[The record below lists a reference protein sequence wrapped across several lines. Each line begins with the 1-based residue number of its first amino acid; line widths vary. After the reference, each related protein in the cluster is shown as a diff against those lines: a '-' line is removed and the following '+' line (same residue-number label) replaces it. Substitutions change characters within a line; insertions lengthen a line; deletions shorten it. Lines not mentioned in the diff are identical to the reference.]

1 MKKKYTAVGIITI
14 VVMVSFYALFTYVRS
29 GKDQLKKNETES
41 MFVEEDEGEAI
52 ELKNKQ
58 IVVDVKGGVKRPNIY
73 RLDEGSIVEDAI
85 KIAGGTT
92 SEADLIKINRAEK
105 LSDNQEV
112 IIPIKGQEENGSFAS
127 AGSNSNGKININ
139 TANETELDSLPGI
152 GPAKAVEII
161 KYREKNGKFKS
172 VEEIKNIKGIGEASF
187 EKLKDSI
194 KVWYL
199 F

>member
-14 VVMVSFYALFTYVRS
+14 VVMVSFYALFTYVKS

-112 IIPIKGQEENGSFAS
+112 IIPIKGQDESESFVSSAS
-127 AGSNSNGKININ
+127 SSSGKVNIN

-161 KYREKNGKFKS
+161 KYREENGKFKS
-172 VEEIKNIKGIGEASF
+172 IEEIKT
-187 EKLKDSI
+187 
-194 KVWYL
+194 
-199 F
+199 

>member
-14 VVMVSFYALFTYVRS
+14 VVMVSFYALFTYVKS

-112 IIPIKGQEENGSFAS
+112 IIPIKGQDESESFVSSAS
-127 AGSNSNGKININ
+127 SSSGKVNIN

-161 KYREKNGKFKS
+161 KYRGKWK
-172 VEEIKNIKGIGEASF
+172 I
-187 EKLKDSI
+187 
-194 KVWYL
+194 
-199 F
+199 